1 LLKPGA
7 GGPTYTGVN
16 PLRLVP
22 LGARLAA
29 AFAILATALL
39 VVGLVGVSASRSLDL
54 SSTSSAQGTR
64 LEALDII
71 SAVGLDSQA
80 NAHDVVRHLYVY
92 RGDPQHQATTAWSM
106 NQRAVQDARQLRQ
119 LGPLVSDERA
129 KRDLAKLV
137 AARSAYVA
145 ASTKAVAL
153 SASEATRHAQDRS
166 RSANAYK
173 NDVMPA
179 LGQVET
185 ALSTLARDVAA
196 ENRDGLSATAAKAAR
211 GQRTIWI
218 VIAVALALSAVMAL
232 VITRSITRPIAVL
245 RGRLQSVTTVCL
257 ARLGLG
263 LEATARGDLTLPA
276 EAGTEKIGS
285 GARDEIGAAS
295 RVVDELIDGARASIA
310 AYETTRANLGS
321 MIGQVSHSAR
331 GVSAASEQVALS
343 SEETG
348 RAMAEIT
355 RAVTSVAGGA
365 DRQVAMV
372 SSASDTAA
380 RMETAV
386 GETARTTEETAGA
399 ARDTREVAR
408 QGVTAAA
415 QASAAMGSV
424 RDASNDVTT
433 AIRGLAGKSQEISG
447 IVETITA
454 IAAQT
459 NLLALNAAIEAAR
472 AGEQGRGFAVVA
484 DEVRKLAEESQSSAT
499 LIARLIEQIQEQTL
513 LAVDVV
519 EQGARRTDESAA
531 TVEQAREAFEAIG
544 DSVDDMNAR
553 IEQIAA
559 AAQEIAAG
567 ATRMRDDVSEIAAVA
582 EESSAT
588 TEQVSASTQQTS
600 ASTQQIAASAQ
611 ELARTAD
618 ELERLVGRFTL
629 S

>member
-1 LLKPGA
+1 
-7 GGPTYTGVN
+7 
-16 PLRLVP
+16 VP

-29 AFAILATALL
+29 AFAILAAALL

-54 SSTSSAQGTR
+54 SSTSSSQGKRQQALALVSALGLNAQAT
-64 LEALDII
+64 
-71 SAVGLDSQA
+71 
-80 NAHDVVRHLYVY
+80 AHEVVRHLYVY
-92 RGDPQHQATTAWSM
+92 DGDLQNEDVIAWRVG
-106 NQRAVQDARQLRQ
+106 QRKAQVVGELRRIRPLVADPRAVKGLARLVTVSNAYFATADKAVSLARGETARHAADRRGSRDAYVTAVTPTLEQL
-119 LGPLVSDERA
+119 ET
-129 KRDLAKLV
+129 
-137 AARSAYVA
+137 ARS
-145 ASTKAVAL
+145 
-153 SASEATRHAQDRS
+153 
-166 RSANAYK
+166 
-173 NDVMPA
+173 
-179 LGQVET
+179 G
-185 ALSTLARDVAA
+185 LARELEA
-196 ENRDGLSATAAKAAR
+196 ENRGALAATAAKAAR

-218 VIAVALALSAVMAL
+218 VIAVALALSAAMAF
-232 VITRSITRPIAVL
+232 VITRSITRPVAVL
-245 RGRLQSVTTVCL
+245 VERLRSVTDKGL
-257 ARLGLG
+257 SGLGRG
-263 LEATARGDLTLPA
+263 LEATARGDLTVTV
-276 EAGTEKIGS
+276 EQETEKIGS
-285 GARDEIGAAS
+285 RARDEIGTAS
-295 RVVDELIDGARASIA
+295 GVVDELIAGASASIA
-310 AYETTRANLGS
+310 AYETTRVNLGA
-321 MIGQVSHSAR
+321 MIGQVTLSAR
-331 GVSAASEQVALS
+331 GVSVASEQVATN

-348 RAMAEIT
+348 RAMAEIS
-355 RAVTSVAGGA
+355 RAVGSVAGGA
-365 DRQVAMV
+365 ERQVVMV
-372 SSASDTAA
+372 ASASDTAEQMA
-380 RMETAV
+380 TAV

-399 ARDTREVAR
+399 ARETREVAR

-415 QASAAMGSV
+415 QASEAMSSV
-424 RDASNDVTT
+424 RDASHEVTT

-484 DEVRKLAEESQSSAT
+484 DEVRKLAEESKGSAT
-499 LIARLIEQIQEQTL
+499 LITRLIEQIQEQTAR
-513 LAVDVV
+513 AVDVV
-519 EQGARRTDESAA
+519 EQGAQRTDESAA

-588 TEQVSASTQQTS
+588 TEQVSASTEQTS

-629 S
+629 A

>member
-1 LLKPGA
+1 
-7 GGPTYTGVN
+7 VN

-22 LGARLAA
+22 LGVRLAA
-29 AFAILATALL
+29 AFAILAVALL

-54 SSTSSAQGTR
+54 SSTSSSQSKR
-64 LEALDII
+64 
-71 SAVGLDSQA
+71 SQA
-80 NAHDVVRHLYVY
+80 LALVSALGLNAQATAHEVVRHLYVY
-92 RGDPQHQATTAWSM
+92 DDDLPNQDVIAWRVE
-106 NQRAVQDARQLRQ
+106 QRKAQVVGELRRIK
-119 LGPLVSDERA
+119 PLVTDPRA
-129 KRDLAKLV
+129 AKGLARLV
-137 AARSAYVA
+137 ADSNAYVA
-145 ASTKAVAL
+145 AAAKAVSL
-153 SASEATRHAQDRS
+153 SRAETARHAADRSGSRDAYVSAVKPTLERLEATR
-166 RSANAYK
+166 SA
-173 NDVMPA
+173 
-179 LGQVET
+179 
-185 ALSTLARDVAA
+185 LARELDA
-196 ENRDGLSATAAKAAR
+196 ENRAALAATATKASR

-218 VIAVALALSAVMAL
+218 VIAVALVLSAAMAF

-245 RGRLQSVTTVCL
+245 RSRLHSVTTVCL

-263 LEATARGDLTLPA
+263 LEATARGDLTVAARP
-276 EAGTEKIGS
+276 GTDKIGS
-285 GARDEIGAAS
+285 RARDEIGAAS
-295 RVVDELIDGARASIA
+295 AVVDELIDGARASIA
-310 AYETTRANLGS
+310 AYETTRANLGA

-331 GVSAASEQVALS
+331 GVSAASEQVATN

-355 RAVTSVAGGA
+355 RAVGSVAGGA
-365 DRQVAMV
+365 ERQVIMV
-372 SSASDTAA
+372 ASASETAA
-380 RMETAV
+380 RMESYV
-386 GETARTTEETAGA
+386 GETARSTEETAGA
-399 ARDTREVAR
+399 ARDAREVAR

-424 RDASNDVTT
+424 RDASHEVTT
-433 AIRGLAGKSQEISG
+433 AIRGLAGTSQEISG

-484 DEVRKLAEESQSSAT
+484 DEVRKLAEESRASAT
-499 LIARLIEQIQEQTL
+499 LITRLIEQIQEQTL

-519 EQGARRTDESAA
+519 EQGAQRTDESAA

-559 AAQEIAAG
+559 AAQEISAG

-588 TEQVSASTQQTS
+588 TQQVSASTEQTS

-611 ELARTAD
+611 DLARTAE

-629 S
+629 A

>member
-1 LLKPGA
+1 
-7 GGPTYTGVN
+7 VN

-29 AFAILATALL
+29 AFAILAAALL

-54 SSTSSAQGTR
+54 SSTSSSSANRVKALGLVSALGLNAQ
-64 LEALDII
+64 
-71 SAVGLDSQA
+71 S
-80 NAHDVVRHLYVY
+80 NAHEIVRHLYVY
-92 RGDPQHQATTAWSM
+92 DGDLQNEDVIAWRIGQG
-106 NQRAVQDARQLRQ
+106 NARVVTQMRQ
-119 LGPLVSDERA
+119 LGPLATDART

-137 AARSAYVA
+137 GARDAFLRAFTKAVSLSRTETVHHLRRARDRTASRSAY
-145 ASTKAVAL
+145 T
-153 SASEATRHAQDRS
+153 SE
-166 RSANAYK
+166 
-173 NDVMPA
+173 VMPA
-179 LGQVET
+179 LGLFET
-185 ALSTLARDVAA
+185 ARSALARDFED
-196 ENRDGLSATAAKAAR
+196 ENRDALSATAAKSDS

-218 VIAVALALSAVMAL
+218 VIAAALALSAAMAF
-232 VITRSITRPIAVL
+232 VITRSITRPVAVL
-245 RGRLQSVTTVCL
+245 VERLRSVTDKCL
-257 ARLGLG
+257 SGLGRG
-263 LEATARGDLTLPA
+263 LEATARGDLTVTV
-276 EAGTEKIGS
+276 EQGTEKIGS
-285 GARDEIGAAS
+285 RARDEIGAAS
-295 RVVDELIDGARASIA
+295 GVVDELIDGAHASIA
-310 AYETTRANLGS
+310 AYETTRVNLGA
-321 MIGQVSHSAR
+321 MIGQVTLSAR
-331 GVSAASEQVALS
+331 DVSLASEQVATN

-348 RAMAEIT
+348 RAMAEIS
-355 RAVTSVAGGA
+355 RAVGTVAGGA
-365 DRQVAMV
+365 ERQVLMV
-372 SSASDTAA
+372 ASASDTAEQMA
-380 RMETAV
+380 TAV
-386 GETARTTEETAGA
+386 GATARTTEETAGA
-399 ARDTREVAR
+399 ARETREVAR

-415 QASAAMGSV
+415 QASEAMSSV
-424 RDASNDVTT
+424 RDASHDVTT

-484 DEVRKLAEESQSSAT
+484 DEVRKLAEESKGSAT
-499 LIARLIEQIQEQTL
+499 LITRLIEQIQEQTA

-519 EQGARRTDESAA
+519 EQGAKRTDESAA

-559 AAQEIAAG
+559 AAHEIAAG

-588 TEQVSASTQQTS
+588 TEQVSASTEQTS

-629 S
+629 A